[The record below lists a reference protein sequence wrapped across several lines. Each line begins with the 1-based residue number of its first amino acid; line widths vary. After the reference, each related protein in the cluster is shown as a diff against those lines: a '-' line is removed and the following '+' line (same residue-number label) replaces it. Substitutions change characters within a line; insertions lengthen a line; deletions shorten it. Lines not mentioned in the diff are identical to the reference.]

1 MKEKLKLIGVLIL
14 FLLGI
19 MEVYFSLNKDFD
31 NAREIGEIKYSSSIG
46 IDNGTNI
53 TYHILKKDNELYYRK
68 DVSQITIEG
77 ETEEMIQEQKEIQN
91 IDELKTEIEK
101 RKKTDEEFFYQKIVI
116 KYIINNKEIDE
127 NEFWNKID
135 KIKEQL
141 EV

>member
-1 MKEKLKLIGVLIL
+1 MKEKLKLIGILIL

-46 IDNGTNI
+46 IDNGTTMI
-53 TYHILKKDNELYYRK
+53 YHILKKDNELYYRK

-77 ETEEMIQEQKEIQN
+77 ETEDMIQEQKEIQN

-101 RKKTDEEFFYQKIVI
+101 RKETDKELKYKKIMLKYSIKNEE
-116 KYIINNKEIDE
+116 INE
-127 NEFWNKID
+127 NEFWNKIE
-135 KIKEQL
+135 KI
-141 EV
+141 